1 MWKTTD
7 RSINQRRMKALE
19 AENKVSVLFI
29 SDPENK
35 SLGTANNSSN
45 SDLSVKKASSSS
57 TGVGSSSSNS
67 TTATNS
73 ASATTSGSSGV
84 PPVVVTKE
92 EPNPE
97 SSNATL
103 KRRQVTE
110 QLPKHTTP
118 GENLRWLAT
127 VKIKK
132 MRYDNMTK
140 KQLRHMSRCPWER
153 RAALTVPK

>member
-35 SLGTANNSSN
+35 SLSSSATNASN
-45 SDLSVKKASSSS
+45 SDHSFKK
-57 TGVGSSSSNS
+57 TSSNS
-67 TTATNS
+67 TGGGSSSGGATVTTS
-73 ASATTSGSSGV
+73 ASGTSSGSSGAQ
-84 PPVVVTKE
+84 PVIKE
-92 EPNPE
+92 ETNPE
-97 SSNATL
+97 NPNATL

-153 RAALTVPK
+153 RAALAVPK